1 MAAANLAQWDTTES
15 TFKFFNTFLRSSLKE
30 RSIQAFCSVLFEY
43 RLVGL
48 HLIALGEGEL
58 AVQIVSHM
66 KQYSDAAQVLKIR
79 QASEMVA
86 YDVSV
91 LLQYAAEEQLGPR
104 HQHQMLQ
111 LFLLLDKVPEDKDE
125 EIILRGIRK
134 AQMKL
139 AAYYLYSCNIDTSR
153 YAL

>member
-1 MAAANLAQWDTTES
+1 M
-15 TFKFFNTFLRSSLKE
+15 FLDH
-30 RSIQAFCSVLFEY
+30 IT
-43 RLVGL
+43 
-48 HLIALGEGEL
+48 
-58 AVQIVSHM
+58 
-66 KQYSDAAQVLKIR
+66 
-79 QASEMVA
+79 
-86 YDVSV
+86 

-153 YAL
+153 YALACEILRVANSRTGCQLNKVLYAMPGKKKFSKVKLRREDFGKRDAMMGQPVPIVHIDTGKPFEIPHEGTLKCKLKLPK